1 MKAVQKRKHLT
12 VAEGDLFEIV
22 PPQSVAGPGGKGT
35 NVANLTVSELLLENS
50 NRQPD
55 NLHIRLLF
63 ITFVRAWDQL
73 FRDEDMLALTNE
85 AIGDPHP
92 GQLGHPAGGKA
103 GFLFQF
109 APGQRFGVYVVCLPS
124 ALGQFE
130 RSLPDGIAVLLH
142 QPNVI
147 AVDGQDNRAILLID
161 HAIDTL
167 SSIVALY
174 GIFAQTQ
181 PGISID
187 LASRESADSHPH
199 SMAHGSLSY
208 LSVPRIKGCPISR

>member
-63 ITFVRAWDQL
+63 IAFVRARDQL
-73 FRDEDMLALTNE
+73 FRDEDMLALTTE
-85 AIGDPHP
+85 ATGDPHP
-92 GQLGHPAGGKA
+92 GQFRHPSGGKA

-109 APGQRFGVYVVCLPS
+109 APGQRLGVHVVCSPS
-124 ALGQFE
+124 TLWQLE
-130 RSLPDGIAVLLH
+130 RPL
-142 QPNVI
+142 
-147 AVDGQDNRAILLID
+147 
-161 HAIDTL
+161 
-167 SSIVALY
+167 
-174 GIFAQTQ
+174 
-181 PGISID
+181 
-187 LASRESADSHPH
+187 
-199 SMAHGSLSY
+199 
-208 LSVPRIKGCPISR
+208 